1 MSQDSGREGDQVQAV
16 GAGMVMIVEDHDGI
30 RESLAELLEGWD
42 RVTVTVKSGE
52 AALQMLRGGCR
63 PAVILL
69 DLKMDGLNGWDFRRE
84 QMNDP
89 RFRDVP
95 VVIMTALSIP
105 DGSARAEVGEVTWL
119 RKPFSPEEL
128 AAALAVAGD
137 ER

>member
-1 MSQDSGREGDQVQAV
+1 
-16 GAGMVMIVEDHDGI
+16 
-30 RESLAELLEGWD
+30 
-42 RVTVTVKSGE
+42 
-52 AALQMLRGGCR
+52 
-63 PAVILL
+63 
-69 DLKMDGLNGWDFRRE
+69 
-84 QMNDP
+84 MNDP

-105 DGSARAEVGEVTWL
+105 DGSARAEVGEVTWR